1 MSGPGTRVGIVNDV
15 PLVAEAL
22 RRIVAATPDFS
33 VAWIARDGL
42 DALTRA
48 RLEPADVILMDLVMP
63 VMDGV
68 EATRRIMASAPCA
81 ILLVT
86 ATVSGNLTMVFEALG
101 HGALDVVQTPGFA
114 RSSADDGTLEFRR
127 KLASVARLV
136 APTADRARMAREAAG
151 SGASGRA
158 TTGGSTQG
166 GGSTPAGGSTNAVRA
181 GLPRLP
187 AAAGAS
193 LSTPGTTTVRGLSAD
208 ERLAAPSAASVTL
221 SADPPLLLVAATTG
235 GPQAIAMLLDGA
247 GADLP
252 AAVVILQHLD
262 ARFGDSFVAWLRQRS
277 PMPVAAAVAG
287 ARPRRGEVAVAVGE
301 EHLRIDAEGVF
312 AFSPEPEDAPLRPSA
327 DVLFESVAAR
337 SGARGCAVVLTGM
350 GRDGARGML
359 ALRRARF
366 HTIAQDPATSVIGG
380 MPRAAVAAGAVM
392 EVLPIEGIGPRVAAV
407 LRGRAG

>member
-68 EATRRIMASAPCA
+68 EATRRIMAVAPCA

-101 HGALDVVQTPGFA
+101 HGALDVVQTPGFG
-114 RSSADDGTLEFRR
+114 RSGDDDGTREFRR

-136 APTADRARMAREAAG
+136 APTADRARPSRDGYGAGRSGTAPVTPGARD
-151 SGASGRA
+151 
-158 TTGGSTQG
+158 
-166 GGSTPAGGSTNAVRA
+166 
-181 GLPRLP
+181 
-187 AAAGAS
+187 AAASAPS
-193 LSTPGTTTVRGLSAD
+193 RILSAD
-208 ERLAAPSAASVTL
+208 ARLAAPTSATFPPMG
-221 SADPPLLLVAATTG
+221 DQPLLLVAASTG
-235 GPQAIAMLLDGA
+235 GPQAIATLLDGV
-247 GADLP
+247 GGDLP
-252 AAVVILQHLD
+252 AAIVIVQHLD

-287 ARPRRGEVAVAVGE
+287 ARPRRAEVVVAVGE
-301 EHLRIDAEGVF
+301 QHLRIDASGAF
-312 AFSPEPEDAPLRPSA
+312 AFSPDPEDAPLRPSA
-327 DVLFESVAAR
+327 DVLFESVALR
-337 SGARGCAVVLTGM
+337 PGARGCAVVLTGM

-380 MPRAAVAAGAVM
+380 MPRAAVAAGAAM